1 MTSVCIIGVSGFGRV
16 HYEML
21 LNEHAAGNVE
31 IVGATIINQD
41 EEAEKCARLQ
51 ALGCRIF
58 DDYET
63 MLRALAGSAE
73 LCLIPT
79 GTPWH
84 RIMTIAALEAGMHVY
99 VEKPAAGCIQDVRAM
114 QQASSAAD
122 KLVAVGYQHMYAPS
136 TLEIKRQILNGL
148 IGEVEAIK
156 CRVMWP
162 RGHDYYRR
170 NNWAGRLRVGDTWV
184 LDSPFNNAVAHE
196 MMMMLFLAGSEER
209 QAATPVSV
217 EAELYRANN
226 IESADTAYIRVMT
239 DTGIP
244 LLLYSTHACIETLDP
259 EIIVRGTGGTILWTR
274 TGSII
279 ESKNGTRQ
287 EEKLTDRRDLRELV
301 MNSLLDAVHGGS
313 SFYCDLEMAAQQTI
327 VVNAVHEACEIH
339 PVAGQTLHGENGA
352 AITVI
357 PGIEEEL
364 NMAFWEEQS
373 LHDGGAPWA
382 RPGGS
387 LGCVNYGEFD
397 ANYTIG

>member
-21 LNEHAAGNVE
+21 LDQHAAGNVE
-31 IVGATIINQD
+31 LVGATIINQD
-41 EEAEKCARLQ
+41 EEAEKCAHLR

-63 MLRALAGSAE
+63 MLQALAGTVE

-84 RIMTIAALEAGMHVY
+84 RTMTVAALEAGMHVL
-99 VEKPAAGCIQDVRAM
+99 VEKPAAGSIQDVRSM
-114 QQASSAAD
+114 RQASSAAD

-136 TLEIKRQILNGL
+136 TLEIKRHILDGQ

-156 CRVMWP
+156 CRVLWP
-162 RGHDYYRR
+162 RGHDYYQR
-170 NNWAGRLRVGDTWV
+170 NNWAGRLRIGDNWV

-196 MMMMLFLAGSEER
+196 LMLMLFLAGSEER

-226 IESADTAYIRVMT
+226 IESADTAYLRVVT

-244 LLLYSTHACIETLDP
+244 LLFYSTHACTETLNP
-259 EIIVRGTGGTILWTR
+259 EIIVRGTNGTIRWTR
-274 TGSII
+274 AGSVV
-279 ESKNGTRQ
+279 ESKDGTTREQ
-287 EEKLTDRRDLRELV
+287 KPMERRVLREQL
-301 MNSLLDAVHGGS
+301 MNSLLDTVHGGA
-313 SFYCDLEMAAQQTI
+313 SFYCDLETAAQQTI
-327 VVNAVHEACEIH
+327 VVNAAHEACEIFSV
-339 PVAGQTLHGENGA
+339 PGQTLRGDDGSV
-352 AITVI
+352 ITVI

-364 NMAFWEEQS
+364 NRAFEKERS
-373 LHDGGAPWA
+373 FHDGNVPWA

-387 LGCVNYGEFD
+387 LGCVDYREFD
-397 ANYTIG
+397 GNCTNG